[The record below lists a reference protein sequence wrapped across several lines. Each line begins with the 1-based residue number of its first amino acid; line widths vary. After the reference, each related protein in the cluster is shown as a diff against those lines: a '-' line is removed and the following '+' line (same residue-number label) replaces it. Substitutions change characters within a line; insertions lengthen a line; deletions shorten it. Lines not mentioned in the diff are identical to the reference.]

1 MNSLLKKY
9 SMKKIIVTSF
19 LVVSSIFMAM
29 GQSVSD
35 KGASNFTL
43 GAFVGMNI
51 PQLEGG
57 SGNPLSENWKS
68 RQGDAF
74 GITLNWNTG
83 SHFAWRVDLL
93 YSSEGGQ
100 RNGMQALAGSSF
112 NPQVP
117 AGTYFYANYNNESI
131 LNYLE
136 VPVMAKNTFS
146 LSKSSNL
153 YVDFGPY
160 VGFLLNATQKTGGS
174 SIVYADA
181 AGTQPVTV
189 NPQTG
194 QPYAA
199 SFNASTDITK
209 QINTINIGLTG
220 GIGFTQNVG
229 FGELVL
235 DLRGAYGLST
245 IQHNPAN
252 GDNHIG
258 NLLISLGYSIP
269 L

>member
-1 MNSLLKKY
+1 
-9 SMKKIIVTSF
+9 MKKIIVTTFVFVCSMT
-19 LVVSSIFMAM
+19 MAM
-29 GQSVSD
+29 AQKSSEKNASD
-35 KGASNFTL
+35 LTV
-43 GAFVGMNI
+43 GAFYGLNI
-51 PQLEGG
+51 PQLTGG

-68 RQGDAF
+68 RQGEAF
-74 GITLNWNTG
+74 GLTVNWYTG
-83 SHFAWRVDLL
+83 IHFAWRADIL

-136 VPVMAKNTFS
+136 IPVMAKYFIS
-146 LSKSSNL
+146 LSKSSRL
-153 YVDFGPY
+153 YLDFGPY
-160 VGFLLNATQKTGGS
+160 IGFMLNSKQKTSGS
-174 SIVYADA
+174 SIVYADK

-189 NPQTG
+189 NPLTG

-199 SFNASTDITK
+199 PFDAETDITD
-209 QINTINIGLTG
+209 QINKINMGLTG
-220 GIGFTQNVG
+220 GAGFTQRLL

-235 DLRGAYGLST
+235 DVRGAYGLST
-245 IQHNPAN
+245 IQHNPDN

-258 NLLISLGYSIP
+258 NLLVSLGYSIP

>member
-1 MNSLLKKY
+1 
-9 SMKKIIVTSF
+9 MKKIIVTSF
-19 LVVSSIFMAM
+19 VLVSSIVMTMA
-29 GQSVSD
+29 QSVSD
-35 KGASNFTL
+35 KSVYNFTL
-43 GAFVGMNI
+43 GAFVGLNI

-57 SGNPLSENWKS
+57 GGNPLSENWMS
-68 RQGDAF
+68 RQGDAY
-74 GITLNWNTG
+74 GLTLNWNTG
-83 SHFAWRVDLL
+83 SHFAWRADLL

-136 VPVMAKNTFS
+136 LPVMAKYSFK

-181 AGTQPVTV
+181 AGTRPVTV

-199 SFNASTDITK
+199 SFNANTDITK
-209 QINTINIGLTG
+209 QINTIYFGLTG
-220 GIGFTQNVG
+220 GLGFTQNVG
-229 FGELVL
+229 FGALDL
-235 DLRGAYGLST
+235 DLRGAYGLTT
-245 IQHNPAN
+245 IQHVVAN

>member
-1 MNSLLKKY
+1 
-9 SMKKIIVTSF
+9 MKKNI
-19 LVVSSIFMAM
+19 VVSFVLVCSVIMVMA
-29 GQSVSD
+29 QSTSE
-35 KGASNFTL
+35 KSASNFTL
-43 GAFVGMNI
+43 GAFVGVNI

-57 SGNPLSENWKS
+57 GGNPLSENWMS
-68 RQGDAF
+68 RQGQAY
-74 GITLNWNTG
+74 GLSLNWNTG
-83 SHFAWRVDLL
+83 THFAWRADLL

-136 VPVMAKNTFS
+136 VPIMAKYSFS
-146 LSKSSNL
+146 LSKSSRF
-153 YVDFGPY
+153 YIDFGPY

-181 AGTQPVTV
+181 AGTQPVSV

-194 QPYAA
+194 QTFAA
-199 SFNASTDITK
+199 SFVASTDITK
-209 QINTINIGLTG
+209 QINSVNYGLTG

-229 FGELVL
+229 FGEIIL
-235 DLRGAYGLST
+235 DVRGAYGLTT
-245 IQHNPAN
+245 IQNNPDN

-258 NLLISLGYSIP
+258 NLLVSLGYSVP

>member
-1 MNSLLKKY
+1 
-9 SMKKIIVTSF
+9 MKKIIVTSII
-19 LVVSSIFMAM
+19 LLCSMAM
-29 GQSVSD
+29 VIAQKSSGKNTSD
-35 KGASNFTL
+35 LTV
-43 GAFVGMNI
+43 GAFVGLNI
-51 PQLEGG
+51 PQLTGG

-74 GITLNWNTG
+74 GFTVNWYTG
-83 SHFAWRVDLL
+83 THFAWRADIL

-117 AGTYFYANYNNESI
+117 AGTYFYATYNNESV

-136 VPVMAKNTFS
+136 IPIMAKYFIS
-146 LSKSSNL
+146 LSKSSRL
-153 YVDFGPY
+153 YLDFGPY
-160 VGFLLNATQKTGGS
+160 IGFMLNAKQITSGS
-174 SIVYADA
+174 SIVYADK

-189 NPQTG
+189 NPLTG

-199 SFNASTDITK
+199 PFDANTDITG
-209 QINTINIGLTG
+209 QINKINLGLTG
-220 GIGFTQNVG
+220 GAGFTQRLI

-235 DLRGAYGLST
+235 DVRGAYGLST
-245 IQHNPAN
+245 IQHNPDN

-258 NLLISLGYSIP
+258 NLLVSLGYSIP

>member
-1 MNSLLKKY
+1 
-9 SMKKIIVTSF
+9 MKKIIVVSF
-19 LVVSSIFMAM
+19 VLVCSVMMAM
-29 GQSVSD
+29 AQSKSE
-35 KGASNFTL
+35 KNAPNFTL
-43 GAFVGMNI
+43 GAFVGLNI

-57 SGNPLSENWKS
+57 AGNLLSENWTS
-68 RQGDAF
+68 RQGEAF
-74 GITLNWNTG
+74 GLALNWNTG
-83 SHFAWRVDLL
+83 THFAWRADLL

-112 NPQVP
+112 NPLVP

-136 VPVMAKNTFS
+136 VPIMAKYSFS
-146 LSKSSNL
+146 LSKSSKL
-153 YVDFGPY
+153 YIDFGPY

-189 NPQTG
+189 NTQTG

-199 SFNASTDITK
+199 PFTASTDITK
-209 QINTINIGLTG
+209 QINSVNYGLTG
-220 GIGFTQNVG
+220 GIGFTQHVV
-229 FGELVL
+229 FGDIIL
-235 DLRGAYGLST
+235 DVRGAYGLTT
-245 IQHNPAN
+245 IQNNPDN

-258 NLLISLGYSIP
+258 NLLVSLGYSIP